1 MNAYGGFPNVDEL
14 RTAYERLQERM
25 HAKCDEVE
33 RLREALEDAPK
44 PDLFLSAVTYAA
56 RCGEWYRTTRTEA
69 LS

>member
-1 MNAYGGFPNVDEL
+1 MNTYGGFPNVDEL

-33 RLREALEDAPK
+33 RLRAALEHIRE
-44 PDLFLSAVTYAA
+44 LGHTSHHGRGFTLA
-56 RCGEWYRTTRTEA
+56 RLAEEA